1 MKKASQVI
9 GLQLMGISEGAT
21 GGNAV
26 DFMIDTVTKKVR
38 YIVVQSGKGYFAYSA
53 LPVNEVVGVG
63 DDYIITS
70 TLDNIEEKDD
80 ITLEGD
86 GFFMLGTGVISCE
99 GNSLGTV
106 KDFSFDEKEGTIETI
121 ELDNGKKIAGEKM
134 VTLSEL
140 AFVDESGSAEPVVQE
155 EVVYDALSEEPVAQA
170 ETVIE
175 EEVFPAQE
183 EAVEEAAVEEPSA
196 FELEQREFLL
206 GRTVVTDVADDDGTV
221 LAAAG
226 TVLTDEII
234 DAVGKAGKILDLT
247 LSVE

>member
-21 GGNAV
+21 GGKAV

-99 GNSLGTV
+99 GNSLGKV

-140 AFVDESGSAEPVVQE
+140 AFVDEAGSAEPAQE
-155 EVVYDALSEEPVAQA
+155 AVVYDALSEEPVALV
-170 ETVIE
+170 EEVIE

-183 EAVEEAAVEEPSA
+183 EVVEEVAVEEPSA

-221 LAAAG
+221 LAEAG